1 MAHAGNENAEVKS
14 GVHQKGLMAV
24 ISMRALQRTESAD
37 HLLGETGAVTVY
49 NHAQLMATLQ
59 LVPGE

>member
-1 MAHAGNENAEVKS
+1 
-14 GVHQKGLMAV
+14 V